1 MFGAPESTGSSTITM
16 ILYMV
21 VIFIAFYFFLIRPQS
36 KKKKQE
42 DKMRNELKIGDEII
56 TIGGIVG
63 RIIGI
68 KDESDSIIIET
79 SIDRSKLTLKRWA
92 IASCD
97 ISRENSSK

>member
-63 RIIGI
+63 RIIGM
-68 KDESDSIIIET
+68 KDESDSVIIET
-79 SIDRSKLTLKRWA
+79 SVDRSKLALKRWA

-97 ISRENSSK
+97 KSKEDSSQ